1 MSFFKQNLYRYC
13 KIWYISNKR
22 NDKHVSIA
30 GYLRSLTP
38 ISVFSCTFVLFWFK
52 PSETRG
58 VIIKS
63 SRRFS
68 IFITVYYPYVDIR
81 RHHFVWTMLRE
92 AVLPKL
98 FAQIIRK
105 CHGRS
110 QKPLYQPSPM
120 SLSELLSFGE
130 LSIIVPAVK
139 ELDNL
144 HVGTST
150 LSAEVCTSYR
160 FALYAL
166 CCKST
171 TVTLLSYYSCQCQV
185 ALCLSM
191 MYKHL

>member
-144 HVGTST
+144 HVGSSNPECWSFHKFPQVRSVG
-150 LSAEVCTSYR
+150 L
-160 FALYAL
+160 FYAL
-166 CCKST
+166 CKST
-171 TVTLLSYYSCQCQV
+171 MVTLLSYYSV
-185 ALCLSM
+185 SAR
-191 MYKHL
+191 